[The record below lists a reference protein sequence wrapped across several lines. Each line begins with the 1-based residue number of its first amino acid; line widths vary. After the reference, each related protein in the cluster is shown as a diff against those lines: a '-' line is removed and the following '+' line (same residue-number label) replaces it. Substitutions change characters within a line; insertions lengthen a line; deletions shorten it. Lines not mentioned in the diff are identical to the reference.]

1 MSAGCWPLVSVVDVV
16 LRSVDVDTDSITECS
31 CQVPGW
37 TRPPSSHS
45 VRLSHEA
52 GVGAGGGQGA
62 LHGAADLRLQT
73 GDDAS
78 DQVRLINRGTGA
90 AGGGGG
96 GAEPARGGSA
106 KS

>member
-1 MSAGCWPLVSVVDVV
+1 MWSPGVEGSVVDVV
-16 LRSVDVDTDSITECS
+16 LRSVDVDTDPSTKGS

-37 TRPPSSHS
+37 SGPPSGHS
-45 VRLSHEA
+45 ARLPD
-52 GVGAGGGQGA
+52 GVGGGQGA

-73 GDDAS
+73 GDDPS
-78 DQVRLINRGTGA
+78 DQVRLVHRGA

-96 GAEPARGGSA
+96 GAEPTRGGSG